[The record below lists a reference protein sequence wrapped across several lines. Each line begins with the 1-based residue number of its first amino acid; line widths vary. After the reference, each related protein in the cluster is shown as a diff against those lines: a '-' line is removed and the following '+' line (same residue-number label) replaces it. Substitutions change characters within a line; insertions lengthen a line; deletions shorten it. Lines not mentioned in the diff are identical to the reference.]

1 MNPGGLASLSEPA
14 SSQPLTLENKMKL
27 KLCLRVA
34 VLTGM
39 LFVLVSTFNT
49 QPCAA
54 CSPGWYEG
62 CISSCDRAF
71 HQCTVYS
78 GVNCN
83 PQYDSCTNNCNS
95 KLAKCYA
102 MVVESNN

>member
-1 MNPGGLASLSEPA
+1 M
-14 SSQPLTLENKMKL
+14 TL
-27 KLCLRVA
+27 KLCLRIA

-39 LFVLVSTFNT
+39 LFVLVSTFKT

-54 CSPGWYEG
+54 CSPAWYEG
-62 CISSCDRAF
+62 CISSCDSTF
-71 HQCTVYS
+71 YQCTINGGS
-78 GVNCN
+78 NCN
-83 PQYDSCTNNCNS
+83 GNHYNCTNNCDS